1 MNRTR
6 LHQVL
11 WVIEAVVGALPGTV
25 FALASVVWFFSLGVS
40 YRSDVM
46 RYPVS
51 VLRVFFPFIA
61 IAIATTMGFLGL
73 WTGVLLGPAGLC
85 RRPRLKRIAILF
97 GCAGILVDV
106 PVLVAYGVMTIR
118 NFDPEQLFMDWMLLG
133 PLIVG
138 IHCFYRLRR
147 YGRNVG

>member
-1 MNRTR
+1 
-6 LHQVL
+6 
-11 WVIEAVVGALPGTV
+11 
-25 FALASVVWFFSLGVS
+25 
-40 YRSDVM
+40 
-46 RYPVS
+46 
-51 VLRVFFPFIA
+51 
-61 IAIATTMGFLGL
+61 MGFLGL

-147 YGRNVG
+147 YGRNVV